1 MASGDVQSKVP
12 NMVLGS
18 YGKEHMCLFDSRGGL
33 VMPPSA
39 QLDLLQQQQ
48 QHQRQ
53 WIPDERDAFISWL
66 RGEFAA
72 ANAIIDA
79 MCHHLQMS
87 GKPGEYDVVLTC
99 IQARRYNWT
108 VVLHMQQ
115 YFSVAEVNFALQQV
129 MWQKKQSLPP
139 EQPSHMPQA
148 QQFYTYPEAI
158 YGGGTRQEMT
168 NGVQD
173 PRELRGDFVI
183 PRFVAAAQQQSGLEE
198 RQGAPENLASA
209 GRSDIPGDR
218 RATGPENDARQQLT
232 PANFEASPS
241 LQPPQ
246 PPSAHLQPK
255 AYGENQTEAGSRL
268 SEDAIASPSPTLSA
282 HSSHQNLV
290 VDMGGN
296 QSNADN
302 CLNGNSEGHLLGQ
315 PEEKL
320 SPPEDSKEEDPQHLP
335 TGKTSKYYSCSESV
349 DGKMINVA
357 EGLQLFEN
365 VLDSSETNQL
375 TLLINGIQA
384 AGRKGRTSV
393 GSTRGFNGQG
403 RDTIHFGCQHPEAHS
418 DISEPI
424 PACLQVII
432 DRLVAWHLIPPGK
445 VPDSCS
451 IHILDEGDYLP
462 PHIDHSHVERPF
474 YTLTLL
480 SECSLVLGHSLA
492 MDAPGD
498 FKGAFH
504 LSLPVGSV
512 LVLQGSSA
520 DIARHALSSSP
531 AKRISIMLGK
541 LLPNKTSRVPP
552 QIASLPHPAAGS
564 PPVSLSSWPP
574 AFNSHLP
581 TQGAKGSSFSNSK
594 PHILGPVSG
603 VLPVPTVRLPSVAQV
618 LPSMPSV
625 ASSRLKPLFPPVA
638 VNHSS
643 TYAPTAVI
651 PQAPWSAM
659 PRPLPPSRAPS
670 TGTGVFFPSGGVSS
684 GPGRPVAIPQHR
696 RQGSSLSQSPPL
708 LQKTNSLP
716 ASFISPAHSPSPT
729 KNIKALVS
737 SSQLSSDGP
746 QGERTILLDSSSQD
760 ASGTS
765 LSDSGTSDKGSG
777 KEPVMD
783 VSPTSV
789 TNCTRSRKEV
799 ELSLTS
805 SLVSN
810 GLPS

>member
-1 MASGDVQSKVP
+1 M
-12 NMVLGS
+12 
-18 YGKEHMCLFDSRGGL
+18 
-33 VMPPSA
+33 
-39 QLDLLQQQQ
+39 
-48 QHQRQ
+48 
-53 WIPDERDAFISWL
+53 
-66 RGEFAA
+66 
-72 ANAIIDA
+72 
-79 MCHHLQMS
+79 
-87 GKPGEYDVVLTC
+87 LTWS
-99 IQARRYNWT
+99 IT
-108 VVLHMQQ
+108 
-115 YFSVAEVNFALQQV
+115 
-129 MWQKKQSLPP
+129 
-139 EQPSHMPQA
+139 
-148 QQFYTYPEAI
+148 
-158 YGGGTRQEMT
+158 
-168 NGVQD
+168 
-173 PRELRGDFVI
+173 
-183 PRFVAAAQQQSGLEE
+183 
-198 RQGAPENLASA
+198 
-209 GRSDIPGDR
+209 
-218 RATGPENDARQQLT
+218 
-232 PANFEASPS
+232 
-241 LQPPQ
+241 
-246 PPSAHLQPK
+246 
-255 AYGENQTEAGSRL
+255 
-268 SEDAIASPSPTLSA
+268 
-282 HSSHQNLV
+282 
-290 VDMGGN
+290 
-296 QSNADN
+296 
-302 CLNGNSEGHLLGQ
+302 
-315 PEEKL
+315 EKL

-432 DRLVAWHLIPPGK
+432 DRLVAWHLIPPSK

-594 PHILGPVSG
+594 PHILGIVSG
-603 VLPVPTVRLPSVAQV
+603 VLPVPTVRLSSVAQV

-729 KNIKALVS
+729 KNIKASVS

-746 QGERTILLDSSSQD
+746 QGERTILLDSSSRD

-777 KEPVMD
+777 KEPAMD